1 LLTNRKF
8 NNSISTR
15 ARPQKRGI
23 RSEEM
28 RKREGMKTLGNLIW
42 LKLSK
47 VLISLTLASLEHNQA
62 KLMIFQSLVQTFS
75 NNKNS
80 MMLILIK

>member
-1 LLTNRKF
+1 
-8 NNSISTR
+8 
-15 ARPQKRGI
+15 
-23 RSEEM
+23 
-28 RKREGMKTLGNLIW
+28 MKTLGNLIW